1 MRWLTQNRVGAG
13 AAGPSASS
21 AGASTARASSAGANR
36 VGANI
41 KKNRQNIKNALLGGR
56 EQDVDIEKQNY

>member
-1 MRWLTQNRVGAG
+1 MPNKVGAG
-13 AAGPSASS
+13 PNKVGAGPSEAGPSA
-21 AGASTARASSAGANR
+21 AGPNRVVANR

-41 KKNRQNIKNALLGGR
+41 KKKRQNIKNALLGAR